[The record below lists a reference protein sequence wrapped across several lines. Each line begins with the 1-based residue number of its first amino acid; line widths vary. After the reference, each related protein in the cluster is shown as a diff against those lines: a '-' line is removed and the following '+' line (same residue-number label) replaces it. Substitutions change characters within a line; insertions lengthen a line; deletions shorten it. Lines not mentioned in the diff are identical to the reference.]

1 MSQPDAKPVLDCD
14 LSQPLD
20 LGQVLVRGFTVLLRE
35 AGGSLDVDIT
45 DIDNLNGG
53 VVVLVSPDTGK
64 VTLQYVEGS
73 ALEAYNHLPT
83 GSVH

>member
-1 MSQPDAKPVLDCD
+1 MSRPDAKPVLDCD
-14 LSQPLD
+14 LSRPID

-35 AGGSLDVDIT
+35 AGGSIDVDIA
-45 DIDNLNGG
+45 DIDNLCGG
-53 VVVLVSPDTGK
+53 VVVLVNPDTGK
-64 VTLQYVEGS
+64 VTLQYVEGL